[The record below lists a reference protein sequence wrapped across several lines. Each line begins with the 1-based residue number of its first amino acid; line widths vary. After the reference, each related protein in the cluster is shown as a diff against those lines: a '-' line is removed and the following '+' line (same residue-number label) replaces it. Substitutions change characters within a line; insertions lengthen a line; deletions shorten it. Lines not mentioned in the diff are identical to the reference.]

1 MSYSLWNVREIYRLI
16 HVTDA
21 GKSAYVDSFPAEKQK
36 GKGDDKPAI
45 KRGKYDGL
53 SRKLKRRK
61 MAIEADEADEQASKS
76 TAAAIRNAK
85 KSARPAKITENQPN
99 KQQAGKDKSKKK
111 KKATRVGGGKG
122 SAFDTPG
129 AGGGGERE
137 GMRAQKT
144 KVNLDKKG
152 GKGKKGAGKP
162 KGRK

>member
-1 MSYSLWNVREIYRLI
+1 ML
-16 HVTDA
+16 TDIDA
-21 GKSAYVDSFPAEKQK
+21 SKSAYVDSFPDKENAKSASNAK
-36 GKGDDKPAI
+36 GKDGDKPAV

-61 MAIEADEADEQASKS
+61 MAMDEDEADEQIQKN

-85 KSARPAKITENQPN
+85 KSHQPVKITEALPK
-99 KQQAGKDKSKKK
+99 KQLAGGRGKDKKKK
-111 KKATRVGGGKG
+111 VARGRVGGGKG

-129 AGGGGERE
+129 SGE

-152 GKGKKGAGKP
+152 GKKGAKGGKP